1 MKKSITSIHPDL
13 KKVEQ
18 RQKKG
23 QGSKTTETK
32 KIPMAFLYIQLVL
45 TLIVIILGVMT
56 LVKIEILPI
65 LQVFLGIT
73 LIDMGINNQLI
84 YHRKWMSYFY
94 IGIGVIVLLFFIASL
109 LGL

>member
-23 QGSKTTETK
+23 TTKTTAK
-32 KIPMAFLYIQLVL
+32 KVPMVFLYIQLAL
-45 TLIVIILGVMT
+45 TLIVIVLGVMT
-56 LVKIEILPI
+56 LVKIEILPV

-84 YHRKWMSYFY
+84 YHRKWMSFFY
-94 IGIGVIVLLFFIASL
+94 IAVGVIVLLFFIASL
-109 LGL
+109 IGI